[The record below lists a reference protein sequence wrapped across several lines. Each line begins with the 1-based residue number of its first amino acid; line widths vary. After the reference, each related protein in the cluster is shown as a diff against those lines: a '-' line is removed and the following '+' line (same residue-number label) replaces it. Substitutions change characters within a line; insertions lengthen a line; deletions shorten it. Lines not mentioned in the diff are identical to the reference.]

1 MKNNE
6 FRISVILSCAITT
19 ISVIICAFFNT
30 VCALI
35 CLALGTMLSVLFSL
49 YTKKRYEKLSE
60 LNSYL
65 SLVCSGNYSL
75 EIEENTEGE
84 LSILKNNL
92 YKVIVQLKTTNEML
106 ERERTSLADSLADIS
121 HQLKTPLTSMMVMSD
136 LLKEEKNED
145 KRSEFI
151 SIIESRLEKMNWLIQ
166 TLLKLSKLD
175 AGTIELK
182 SEETQI
188 DEVIKSAL
196 EPFLITLELKE
207 ITVSKSIT
215 PFTFKGDLAWSSEA
229 FQNIIKNC
237 IEHTQNSGRLNIEAK
252 DTNLYSEVSISDNG
266 CGIEKD
272 ELCHIFERFYHGNNS
287 SADSVGIGLALSKA
301 IFAKQKAQIEA
312 QSEVGKGTKF
322 TVRFYKAIV

>member
-1 MKNNE
+1 MKNKE
-6 FRISVILSCAITT
+6 LKIIIILSCALTVIS
-19 ISVIICAFFNT
+19 SVICLFINPI
-30 VCALI
+30 CALI
-35 CLALGTMLSVLFSL
+35 CLVLGVILSAVFLFI
-49 YTKKRYEKLSE
+49 TKKRYDRLSD

-75 EIEENTEGE
+75 EIDENTEGE

-92 YKVIVQLKTTNEML
+92 YKVIVRLKTTNEVL
-106 ERERTSLADSLADIS
+106 EKERTSLADSLADIS
-121 HQLKTPLTSMMVMSD
+121 HQLKTPLTSMMVMTD
-136 LLKEEKNED
+136 LLKEEKNEQ
-145 KRSEFI
+145 KRNEFI
-151 SIIESRLEKMNWLIQ
+151 GIIESRLEKMNWLIQ
-166 TLLKLSKLD
+166 TLLKLSRLD

-182 SEETQI
+182 SEETNI

-207 ITVSKSIT
+207 ITVSQSIT
-215 PFTFKGDLAWSSEA
+215 PFTFKGDFTWSTEA

-237 IEHTQNSGRLNIEAK
+237 IEHTQNAGKLTIEAR

-272 ELCHIFERFYHGNNS
+272 ELCHIFERFYHGKNS

-301 IFAKQKAQIEA
+301 IFEKEKAQIEA

-322 TVRFYKAIV
+322 TVKFYKAIV